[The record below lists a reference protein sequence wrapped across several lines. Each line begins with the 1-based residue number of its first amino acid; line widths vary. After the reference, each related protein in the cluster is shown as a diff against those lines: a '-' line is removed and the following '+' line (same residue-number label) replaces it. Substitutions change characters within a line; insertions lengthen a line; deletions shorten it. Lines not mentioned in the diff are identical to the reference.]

1 MTYYQQSQEH
11 QSRFLSR
18 LLISLMLISFFI
30 ITPGTGAKEEITVDS
45 ISPSQTEPAL
55 GYLPEDNALTITNNL
70 LLDKSIGQCSHQ
82 PSWWN
87 WLLSTS
93 SKPAN
98 FHYIDIMEL
107 LN

>member
-1 MTYYQQSQEH
+1 MTFYQQSQEH
-11 QSRFLSR
+11 QGRSFSR

-30 ITPGTGAKEEITVDS
+30 VTPGSGAQEATPIDN
-45 ISPSQTEPAL
+45 IGPSQSEPPI
-55 GYLPEDNALTITNNL
+55 GYLPEDNALINTT
-70 LLDKSIGQCSHQ
+70 LLDKPINQCSSQ

>member
-1 MTYYQQSQEH
+1 MTFYQQRQEH
-11 QSRFLSR
+11 KSKSFTS

-30 ITPGTGAKEEITVDS
+30 ITLGSGAQDATPVDNINPAQS
-45 ISPSQTEPAL
+45 EPAIR
-55 GYLPEDNALTITNNL
+55 YLSEDNALINIT
-70 LLDKSIGQCSHQ
+70 LLDQPVSQCRSQ

-87 WLLSTS
+87 WLLSAS

-98 FHYIDIMEL
+98 FHYIDFLEL

>member
-1 MTYYQQSQEH
+1 MTFYQQSQEH
-11 QSRFLSR
+11 KSRSFSR
-18 LLISLMLISFFI
+18 LLISLMLISFFF
-30 ITPGTGAKEEITVDS
+30 ITPGTGAQDATPVDNINPAQS
-45 ISPSQTEPAL
+45 EPAIS
-55 GYLPEDNALTITNNL
+55 YLPEDNALLNVT
-70 LLDKSIGQCSHQ
+70 LLDKPVSQCSSQ

-98 FHYIDIMEL
+98 FHFIDFMEL